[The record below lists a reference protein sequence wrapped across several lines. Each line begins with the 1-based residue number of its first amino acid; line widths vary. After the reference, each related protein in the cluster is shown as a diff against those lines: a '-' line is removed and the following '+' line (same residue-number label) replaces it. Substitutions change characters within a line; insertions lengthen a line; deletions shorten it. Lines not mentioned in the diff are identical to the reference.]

1 MIPDLKQGN
10 PPKDA
15 EELLENITD
24 SIQKLELNITAMA
37 RMYFD
42 DGLPSNEF
50 NALMCSLH
58 LQVHEISKQISNF
71 KP

>member
-1 MIPDLKQGN
+1 MIPDPKPGN
-10 PPKDA
+10 FPKDV

-24 SIQKLELNITAMA
+24 SIQKLEMSISAMV

-50 NALMCSLH
+50 NALMCVLH
-58 LQVHEISKQISNF
+58 L
-71 KP
+71 